1 MRSGTRTAQRGFNV
15 FIPNLPCLLRKPGK
29 PDVYGYS
36 AAGAATPERCAV
48 VKIKPES
55 IRTTLRADSGATR
68 GHADEF
74 IISNLVLLA
83 KTTNAALDD
92 QLEVIGYK
100 IRIKML
106 HPRFN
111 ILGELDHY
119 EVEGETWA

>member
-1 MRSGTRTAQRGFNV
+1 M
-15 FIPNLPCLLRKPGK
+15 FIPNLPCLLRKNGL
-29 PDVYGYS
+29 PDVYGHS
-36 AAGAATPERCAV
+36 EPGPAAPERCAV

-74 IISNLVLLA
+74 IITNLVLLA
-83 KTTNAALDD
+83 KTTAAALDD
-92 QLEVIGYK
+92 QLEVIGHK

-111 ILGELDHY
+111 VLGQLDHY
-119 EVEGETWA
+119 EVEGEMWA